1 MLKRFVATACL
12 LVSVAGLSHAD
23 TLPDYQRSSGISGN
37 LSSVGSDTLANMM
50 AAWTEGFKRLHPGVN
65 IQLQTPGSASAAPAL
80 VEGTAQLGPMSRP
93 MRVSEENA
101 FQARFGY
108 PPTAVPVAVDA
119 MAVYVHQDNPLRTIS
134 FQQLDAVFSRTL
146 WCGASKPVVTW
157 GQLGLS
163 GRWAHRDLQL
173 FGRNSV
179 SGTYG
184 YFKQAALCRGDFRA
198 DVNEQPGSAS
208 VVQSVASSLNA
219 IGYAGIGHQASGAR
233 MLAISHQGEEA
244 ITPTPSTIRRGE
256 YPLTRYLYLYINKA
270 PNQPLAPLESAFMRY
285 ILSAQGQKAVSQQ
298 GYIPLPAQSVR
309 AQRQALQLDA
319 SLN

>member
-1 MLKRFVATACL
+1 MLKQVILATCL
-12 LVSVAGLSHAD
+12 LWSVGAASESD
-23 TLPDYQRSSGISGN
+23 RLPDYQRSSGVSGN

-50 AAWTEGFKRLHPGVN
+50 TAWTEGFKRLHPGINV
-65 IQLQTPGSASAAPAL
+65 QLQTPGSASAAPAL
-80 VEGTAQLGPMSRP
+80 VEGTAQFGPMSRP

-119 MAVYVHQDNPLRTIS
+119 MAIYVHQDNPLRAIS
-134 FQQLDAVFSRTL
+134 FQQLDAIFSRTL
-146 WCGASKPVVTW
+146 WCGAREPVTTW

-163 GRWAHRDLQL
+163 GRWQHRDLQL

-198 DVNEQPGSAS
+198 NVNEQPGSAS

-219 IGYAGIGHQASGAR
+219 MGYAGIGHQASGAR
-233 MLAISHQGEEA
+233 MLAISRQGGNA
-244 ITPTPSTIRRGE
+244 VVPNDQTIKKGE

-270 PNQPLAPLESAFMRY
+270 PNQPLAPLEAAFMRY
-285 ILSAQGQKAVSQQ
+285 ILSQQGQKAVSEQ
-298 GYIPLPAQSVR
+298 GYIPLPADTVR
-309 AQRQALQLDA
+309 AQRQGLALD
-319 SLN
+319 